1 MTLVAQ
7 RFSASARSYDETAYI
22 QPIVAQHL
30 LEHISLKPQ
39 TILEIGCG
47 TGGLSAHLIKK
58 FPDSKIILSD
68 ISEQMLSVC
77 RQNIGK
83 IPAYRVVDA
92 DNIPADIG
100 SFDLIIS
107 NLALQWVMNLPS
119 VLQNLIKAL
128 NPGGTLC
135 FSILGDKNFKEW
147 RSLLEKY
154 GVLSGLHDYPSKDS
168 FCWPAPYKGS
178 VAEEFLQ
185 ENHNSGADFLKKLKK
200 IGASTARKGHRPIPA
215 SAMKQ
220 ILKVTENGFTVSY
233 HVLYGMLTI

>member
-1 MTLVAQ
+1 MTIVAQ

-30 LEHISLKPQ
+30 LEYVSLKPG

-58 FPDSKIILSD
+58 FPESKIILSD

-77 RQNIGK
+77 RQNIGES
-83 IPAYRVVDA
+83 PVYRIVDA
-92 DNIPADIG
+92 ENIPADIG

-107 NLALQWVMNLPS
+107 NLALQWVMNLPA

-135 FSILGDKNFKEW
+135 FSVLGDKNFKEFQ
-147 RSLLEKY
+147 SVLKAY
-154 GVLSGLHDYPSKDS
+154 GVSSGLHDYPSKDE
-168 FCWPAPYKGS
+168 FCWPTAYKGF

-185 ENHNSGADFLKKLKK
+185 ENHHNGADFLKKLKK

-220 ILKVTENGFTVSY
+220 ILKATENGFTVSY
-233 HVLYGMLTI
+233 HVLYGVLTI